1 MDYTQEDT
9 APSMAAE
16 AALAFEPTVETV
28 SYSEIERDCLPLEE
42 SKRLVLEMVHL
53 HFHPTS

>member
-16 AALAFEPTVETV
+16 AALALEPIVETV
-28 SYSEIERDCLPLEE
+28 SCSEIERDCLPLEE
-42 SKRLVLEMVHL
+42 SKRLVLEMVHR
-53 HFHPTS
+53 HFHPAS

>member
-1 MDYTQEDT
+1 MDYTQKDT
-9 APSMAAE
+9 TPSMVAE

-42 SKRLVLEMVHL
+42 SKRLVLEMVHR
-53 HFHPTS
+53 HFHPEA